1 MGFFGGNVNE
11 NVADLKKQIATLSE
25 LIKEQ
30 TESRINEEM
39 AEKSLEI
46 QEQLDSVNSELQ
58 NLRNDY
64 SIAQVEI
71 MDKQKSLDKVLAEK
85 KEIEKKLKEKEV
97 ELDVKVQ
104 ELNTLREERNN
115 QRVEHQIPTTSVD
128 LGVLSQE
135 LSQVAQSCKILE
147 QRDDVMKNMH
157 KELEKLQNNLYAKM
171 LKPYKN
177 SIVMIYD
184 SIARTY
190 EYYKTE
196 AAKIEVGA
204 YDKLIEQI
212 KHFMLLITDTLSDE
226 YDLDIYIPEVGAL
239 FAKGQ
244 HRVNRLIPTT
254 DENQNNVIAKV
265 CQCGFSYMA
274 FDPARGAEREVY
286 FRPAVVDVYKY
297 NK

>member
-135 LSQVAQSCKILE
+135 LSQVAQSCKMLE

-196 AAKIEVGA
+196 AAKVEVGA

-265 CQCGFSYMA
+265 CQCGFSYMV

>member
-25 LIKEQ
+25 LIKKQ
-30 TESRINEEM
+30 TESWINEEM

-64 SIAQVEI
+64 SIAQAEI
-71 MDKQKSLDKVLAEK
+71 IDKQKSLDKVLAEK
-85 KEIEKKLKEKEV
+85 KEIEKKLKEKEA

-104 ELNTLREERNN
+104 ELNTLREERNS
-115 QRVEHQIPTTSVD
+115 QRVEPKSPTTSVD
-128 LGVLSQE
+128 LGALSQE
-135 LSQVAQSCKILE
+135 LSQVAQSCKMLE

-196 AAKIEVGA
+196 AAKAEVGA

-254 DENQNNVIAKV
+254 DENQNNLIAKV
-265 CQCGFSYMA
+265 CQCGFSYMS

-286 FRPAVVDVYKY
+286 FRPAIVDVYKY

>member
-25 LIKEQ
+25 LIKAQ

-135 LSQVAQSCKILE
+135 LSQVAQSCKMLE

-196 AAKIEVGA
+196 AAKVEVGA

-265 CQCGFSYMA
+265 FQCGFSYMA

>member
-25 LIKEQ
+25 LIKAQ

-104 ELNTLREERNN
+104 ELNTLREKE
-115 QRVEHQIPTTSVD
+115 I
-128 LGVLSQE
+128 
-135 LSQVAQSCKILE
+135 I
-147 QRDDVMKNMH
+147 
-157 KELEKLQNNLYAKM
+157 KELNIKFQLR
-171 LKPYKN
+171 
-177 SIVMIYD
+177 V
-184 SIARTY
+184 
-190 EYYKTE
+190 
-196 AAKIEVGA
+196 
-204 YDKLIEQI
+204 LI
-212 KHFMLLITDTLSDE
+212 
-226 YDLDIYIPEVGAL
+226 
-239 FAKGQ
+239 
-244 HRVNRLIPTT
+244 
-254 DENQNNVIAKV
+254 
-265 CQCGFSYMA
+265 
-274 FDPARGAEREVY
+274 
-286 FRPAVVDVYKY
+286 
-297 NK
+297 